1 MNAIETTHKLD
12 FLSKPWERD
21 PEWHVFKIGTCNG
34 QWRATDES
42 YDILTIINEEP
53 GNGHLTDVL
62 EWFEF
67 ACKRD
72 GKMLRILEVW
82 NKRFYK
88 HLIEKKGFIDS
99 NRDGENVVKF
109 FK

>member
-21 PEWHVFKIGTCNG
+21 PEWHVFKIGTCHG
-34 QWRATDES
+34 QWRATKDAYE
-42 YDILTIINEEP
+42 ILSVVNENP
-53 GNGHLTDVL
+53 GNGHFGDVL

-72 GKMLRILEVW
+72 KRALRIREVW
-82 NKRFYK
+82 NKGLMK
-88 HLIEKKGFIDS
+88 HLFEKRGFIYGRGD
-99 NRDGENVVKF
+99 DMVKYF
-109 FK
+109 R